1 MKNIGIELE
10 FFVKEIK
17 SGQIIPAYKATSNL
31 DGNPF
36 IGELKTKVHV
46 NEYDLI
52 YELKSIIHRE
62 SDILKSKGFELLLI
76 PEITISKD
84 EFKSLRRDKSYV
96 NKKELE
102 VLDEISVYNKNTGK
116 ILAPNKFKASL
127 QVNIS
132 DNSVQRISISDG
144 KIKEVYSS
152 DIFNFNPIIKSF
164 DIEFNN
170 EIKDSNRVAGI
181 YAIKDGNLG
190 KRIEYRSLPNNVDL
204 NKLMYFIANIKI

>member
-17 SGQIIPAYKATSNL
+17 SGQIVPAYKATLNL

-36 IGELKTKVHV
+36 IGELKTKVHT
-46 NEYDLI
+46 NEYNLI

-62 SDILKSKGFELLLI
+62 SDLLKSKGYELLLI
-76 PEITISKD
+76 PEVVISKD
-84 EFKSLRRDKSYV
+84 EFKSLRRDSLYV

-116 ILAPNKFKASL
+116 ILSPNKFKASL

-132 DNSVQRISISDG
+132 SNKVEKISIDG
-144 KIKEVYSS
+144 KIKEIYSS
-152 DIFNFNPIIKSF
+152 NVFNFNPIIKSF
-164 DIEFNN
+164 DDEFKQ
-170 EIKDSNRVAGI
+170 EINSSGRVSGV
-181 YAIKDGNLG
+181 YAIKDGQFG
-190 KRIEYRSLPNNVDL
+190 KRVEYRSLPNNIDL
-204 NKLMYFIANIKI
+204 NKLMYFISNIIL